1 MTIKLSKEQRIKV
14 LNAEDVFKIML
25 QVLTREKKIDRN
37 KEHCWVV
44 CLDTKNKILLIELIS
59 FGSVNRLV
67 IEPMDVFSFA
77 LQKRAVKIILV
88 HNHPSGESEPSARDI
103 EITDKLQAIGEFI
116 QVPLIDHIII
126 SEENYFSFEDAGLL
140 NKIKSESNYDLSFYK
155 TEKLV
160 SNIKKLEKGTIGIAK
175 RMIADN
181 QPIEAIAKYTGL
193 SKKQIK
199 DLADRSKKRP
209 LK

>member
-1 MTIKLSKEQRIKV
+1 MTIKLSKEQRVKV
-14 LNAEDVFKIML
+14 LNGADVFKIML

-88 HNHPSGESEPSARDI
+88 HNHPSGELESSRKDMDV
-103 EITDKLQAIGEFI
+103 TDQLQSIGDFI
-116 QVPLIDHIII
+116 RVPLVDHLII
-126 SEENYFSFEDAGLL
+126 SEESYLSFEEAGLL
-140 NKIKSESNYDLSFYK
+140 QKIKRASTYDLTFDK
-155 TEKLV
+155 TKKLL
-160 SNIKKLEKGTIGIAK
+160 STIKKLEREVQKLK
-175 RMIADN
+175 N
-181 QPIEAIAKYTGL
+181 QHKL
-193 SKKQIK
+193 
-199 DLADRSKKRP
+199 
-209 LK
+209 

>member
-1 MTIKLSKEQRIKV
+1 MTIKLSQAQRIKV
-14 LNAEDVFKIML
+14 LNGADVFKIML
-25 QVLTREKKIDRN
+25 QVLIREKKIDRN

-140 NKIKSESNYDLSFYK
+140 KKIKNESNYDLSFYK

-160 SNIKKLEKGTIGIAK
+160 SSHFHN
-175 RMIADN
+175 
-181 QPIEAIAKYTGL
+181 Y
-193 SKKQIK
+193 
-199 DLADRSKKRP
+199 LAN
-209 LK
+209 